1 MLGLLRSGKEIDEM
15 FLQLEEKIQ
24 GQKGLAT
31 MRSNEKVY
39 QEIQGKVAP
48 YLQQDEVILFCAKT
62 GLTSASKNYML
73 LLSLIHI

>member
-1 MLGLLRSGKEIDEM
+1 
-15 FLQLEEKIQ
+15 
-24 GQKGLAT
+24 

-73 LLSLIHI
+73 LTNRRIAFFYGKNFYGEYYEKYLPLDASFARRILVY